1 MVLLRNTGVLP
12 LKKAGTIAVIG
23 PMADL
28 QRDVQGPMPALGD
41 PKEVVTMLAGI
52 RGVAGDKAQVSYAP
66 GVSVK
71 GAESDEA
78 GIAAA
83 VAAAK
88 AGDVAVRVLGASQDM
103 IGEGN
108 SRAWSDVQGS
118 KIRYQE
124 SRAGNEGESVN
135 QSQGV

>member
-1 MVLLRNTGVLP
+1 
-12 LKKAGTIAVIG
+12 
-23 PMADL
+23 
-28 QRDVQGPMPALGD
+28 
-41 PKEVVTMLAGI
+41 MLAGS
-52 RGVAGDKAQVSYAP
+52 RGVVGDKAQVSYAP

-88 AGDVAVRVLGASQDM
+88 AADVAVLVLGDSIDM

-108 SRAWSDVQGS
+108 SRASIDLPGRQLDLAKAVAATGTPVVAVVVSGRPLAVPWLADHG
-118 KIRYQE
+118 IG
-124 SRAGNEGESVN
+124 RASCGERVCKE
-135 QSQGV
+135 V

>member
-1 MVLLRNTGVLP
+1 
-12 LKKAGTIAVIG
+12 
-23 PMADL
+23 
-28 QRDVQGPMPALGD
+28 
-41 PKEVVTMLAGI
+41 MLAGS
-52 RGVAGDKAQVSYAP
+52 RGVVGDKAQVSYAP

-88 AGDVAVRVLGASQDM
+88 AADVAVLVLGDSIDM

-108 SRAWSDVQGS
+108 SRASIDLPGRQLDLAKAVAANGTPVVEVVVS
-118 KIRYQE
+118 GRSLAVPRRSE
-124 SRAGNEGESVN
+124 EHTSEL
-135 QSQGV
+135 QSLMRLSYAV

>member
-1 MVLLRNTGVLP
+1 
-12 LKKAGTIAVIG
+12 
-23 PMADL
+23 
-28 QRDVQGPMPALGD
+28 
-41 PKEVVTMLAGI
+41 MLAGS

-83 VAAAK
+83 VEAAK
-88 AGDVAVRVLGASQDM
+88 AADVAVLVLGDSIDM

-108 SRAWSDVQGS
+108 SRVPIDPPGRQHDLANAEAATGPPVVPRSEERRVGKNWG
-118 KIRYQE
+118 RTG
-124 SRAGNEGESVN
+124 RA
-135 QSQGV
+135 